1 MSSRLAPVA
10 LTCIAALAA
19 CGGGGPSPS
28 PGGTPGSTAAESSSP
43 VAFERFAFDGFR
55 HDNGYAGRYYFPE
68 TFGSGVALFDLE
80 GDGDLDL
87 YAVQGGSV
95 PGSDEDEARLAAG
108 QQRPSNAFFLNDGS
122 GAFVDASANGGD
134 ATVGEAGRRFGMG
147 VSVGDLN
154 GDGLEDLC
162 LTNVGPD
169 ALLFA
174 TGDTAALFRDA
185 TPPALHSGPGGS
197 AWTTASGMADFNRDG
212 HLDLVVVGYTD
223 WSAASDPDCRS
234 ESGLDYC
241 DVNVYPGIEDRLF
254 LGDGSGGFEEVSE
267 AWGFGRVPGRGLGLC
282 LADLDGDGLVDAYV
296 ANDTEAN
303 RTYLN
308 QDGAAFLDR
317 TAASGASSN
326 MDGAYEAGMGVAL
339 GDVSDDGL
347 ADVVVTNFSSESNNL
362 FVNLGR
368 GRFRERSRPAG
379 IAAASIPK
387 LAFGVTLM
395 DFDLDG
401 REDLYTACGHV
412 LRHIEAQVATWSW
425 RQADQLLL
433 ATGPTRFR
441 EVELGALLGAERVG
455 RGVAGGDLDG
465 DGRPD
470 LAVTHS
476 GDELILA
483 RTRSTDPKEPARW
496 LTLEARQAPREGR
509 SNTTAVGARVELELK
524 SGRRLVRWV
533 RSGTSYLSQDDRRS
547 HFGIPPGEDPV
558 AAHITWPDGS
568 ISRHGLRD
576 VALGRVHRIERP

>member
-1 MSSRLAPVA
+1 MSKRHALATLVSF
-10 LTCIAALAA
+10 AALAA
-19 CGGGGPSPS
+19 CGSETTLPT
-28 PGGTPGSTAAESSSP
+28 GGTAAPTAAATTSP
-43 VAFERFAFDGFR
+43 VAFERLAFPGFR
-55 HDNGYAGRYYFPE
+55 HDSGYAGSYYFPE

-87 YAVQGGSV
+87 YAVQGGTV
-95 PGSDEDEARLAAG
+95 PGSAEDEARLATGGLRA
-108 QQRPSNAFFLNDGS
+108 PNALFLNDGS
-122 GAFVDASANGGD
+122 GAFVDASDHGGD
-134 ATVGEAGRRFGMG
+134 ATIGEAGRRFGMG
-147 VSVGDLN
+147 VSVGDVN
-154 GDGLEDLC
+154 GDGLEDLF
-162 LTNVGPD
+162 LTNVGRD
-169 ALLFA
+169 GLLVA
-174 TGDTAALFRDA
+174 TGDTASLFRDA
-185 TPPALHSGPGGS
+185 TPAALHAGPSGE
-197 AWTTASGMADFNRDG
+197 AWTTASGMADVNRDG
-212 HLDLVVVGYTD
+212 HLDLVVVGYTE

-234 ESGLDYC
+234 EAGLDYC
-241 DVNVYPGIEDRLF
+241 DVNVYAGIEDRLF
-254 LGDGSGGFEEVSE
+254 LGDGAGGFEEVSE
-267 AWGFGRVPGRGLGLC
+267 AWGFGRVPGRGLGVC
-282 LADLDGDGLVDAYV
+282 LADLDGDGFVDAYV

-308 QDGAAFLDR
+308 QGGSSFQDR

-326 MDGAYEAGMGVAL
+326 MDGAFEAGMGVAL

-362 FVNLGR
+362 YVNLGR

-412 LRHIEAQVATWSW
+412 LRHIEAQVATWAW

-483 RTRSTDPKEPARW
+483 RTTSTDPELSPHW
-496 LTLEARQAPREGR
+496 LTLEVRQAPREGR
-509 SNTTAVGARVELELK
+509 SNTTAVGARVELELA

-547 HFGIPPGEDPV
+547 HFGIPAGEAPV
-558 AAHITWPDGS
+558 AAHITWPDGTT
-568 ISRHGLRD
+568 SRHGLAD
-576 VALGRVHRIERP
+576 APLGRIHRIERP